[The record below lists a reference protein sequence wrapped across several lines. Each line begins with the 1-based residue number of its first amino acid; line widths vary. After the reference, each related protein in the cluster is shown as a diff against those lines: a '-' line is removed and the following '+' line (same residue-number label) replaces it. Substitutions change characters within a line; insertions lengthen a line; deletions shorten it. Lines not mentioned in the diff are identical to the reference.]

1 MALLG
6 HILSPSCSK
15 MAPRWPN
22 IAQHSAKMRQKCS
35 PRPPKSPKNL
45 KKTIGFSKFF
55 AIWLFASKIPK
66 SGQDASQNGLKLVIL
81 KSKMAIL
88 GPSWRQVGQLS
99 AILAATWPIFAPRW
113 VPTDLQINPQTRP
126 KSHLRPSWHQEDRQG
141 APNHP
146 WSSNFQRFDPNF
158 DSIFDPIFEH
168 IFILLLQFLLQFPA
182 AGLARWRL
190 CARSAL
196 DIF

>member
-1 MALLG
+1 MA
-6 HILSPSCSK
+6 SK
-15 MAPRWPN
+15 SN
-22 IAQHSAKMRQKCS
+22 
-35 PRPPKSPKNL
+35 PKTPKNR
-45 KKTIGFSKFF
+45 KHPKVFARFF
-55 AIWLFASKIPK
+55 PIWPFAPKIPK
-66 SGQDASQNGLKLVIL
+66 SRQDTSQNGLKLAIL

-99 AILAATWPIFAPRW
+99 AILAATWPILAPRCA
-113 VPTDLQINPQTRP
+113 PTDLQIEPQTRP
-126 KSHLRPSWHQEDRQG
+126 KSHLGPSWRQEGRPG

-146 WSSNFQRFDPNF
+146 WSSNFQGFDPNF

-168 IFILLLQFLLQFPA
+168 IFIILLQFLLQFPA

-196 DIF
+196 DIDIFSKIYTPEG